1 VTPGRLGRY
10 VVASKVTAVSVA
22 LLIVA
27 LRVLYEFAVTPANVP
42 VWAAVALLLAPVVV
56 LSAAFIVFGIVFRPI
71 HHPPPAALRIR
82 GDAFVV
88 PGSPV
93 LLGRLTMGWA
103 LLGTVFLDSDRD
115 LAPNTRLGI
124 NVGAGLL
131 IAASVLP
138 LLRGPR
144 IVVTPTGLNIRAGGR
159 RIVDWDDLVRVPA
172 NPLPITV
179 RAPKLALSVRR
190 PGRDEPGWL
199 LVPLDLLAVEPVFLG
214 SVVEHYVEHP
224 DFRKA
229 IGTREEYARL
239 TGTT

>member
-1 VTPGRLGRY
+1 
-10 VVASKVTAVSVA
+10 
-22 LLIVA
+22 
-27 LRVLYEFAVTPANVP
+27 
-42 VWAAVALLLAPVVV
+42 
-56 LSAAFIVFGIVFRPI
+56 
-71 HHPPPAALRIR
+71 
-82 GDAFVV
+82 
-88 PGSPV
+88 
-93 LLGRLTMGWA
+93 MGWA

-138 LLRGPR
+138 
-144 IVVTPTGLNIRAGGR
+144 
-159 RIVDWDDLVRVPA
+159 
-172 NPLPITV
+172 
-179 RAPKLALSVRR
+179 LALSVRR

-239 TGTT
+239 TGTA